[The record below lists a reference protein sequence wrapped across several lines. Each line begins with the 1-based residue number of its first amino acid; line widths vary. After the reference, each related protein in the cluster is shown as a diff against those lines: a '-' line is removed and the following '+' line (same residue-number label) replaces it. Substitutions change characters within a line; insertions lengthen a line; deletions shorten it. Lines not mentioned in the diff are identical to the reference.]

1 MFKLFLSIKADY
13 IKMKNTPF
21 YLFHIWV
28 PTIGIVTFLGR
39 QFFVH
44 NSDTVGTTGMY
55 LQTISM
61 FFPLLIGIICPMVI
75 EQEAGAG
82 RFKEMLGGFYGK
94 QLSLI
99 SKILMLLFSGFISI
113 GIAVGGFFIA
123 FQFILRKNLL
133 PVTFYVYVVLIIFA
147 SQTFLYLFHIWLS
160 LMWGPG
166 ASIGIGI
173 FETLI
178 SALMHTGL
186 GEGIWQYI
194 PCGWGMR
201 FSDYF
206 LVKLYI
212 LHQPLSKIPDFI
224 QGIKNSILFTI
235 IFGLVLIIWFNSYEG
250 RKEN

>member
-1 MFKLFLSIKADY
+1 MFKLFLSIKADF

-21 YLFHIWV
+21 YWFHICV
-28 PTIGIVTFLGR
+28 PIIGIVISLGWYS
-39 QFFVH
+39 FAH
-44 NSDTVGTTGMY
+44 KNDAVGTTGMY

-99 SKILMLLFSGFISI
+99 SKILMLPFSGFISI
-113 GIAVGGFFIA
+113 VIAVGGFFIA
-123 FQFILRKNLL
+123 FQFILHQNLL
-133 PVTFYVYVVLIIFA
+133 PATFYGYIILIIFG
-147 SQTFLYLFHIWLS
+147 SQIFLYLFHVWLS
-160 LMWGPG
+160 FLWGPG

-186 GEGIWQYI
+186 GEGTWQWI

-206 LVKLYI
+206 FGKLYV
-212 LHQPLSKIPDFI
+212 LHQSLSKFPDFI
-224 QGIKNSILFTI
+224 QGVKNSIIFTI
-235 IFGLVLIIWFNSYEG
+235 IFGIVLIIWFNYYEG
-250 RKEN
+250 RKEI